1 MKLEHWLCYD
11 KEQAVIR
18 IYANQPTHPSSPLH
32 LHPNFT
38 STHCG
43 LTLVEQC
50 LNSVLNVK
58 VLKGPSPWLWKPID
72 RLLELL
78 SRVRGAAHLGK
89 QLVVTPGEQ
98 RQVHGEL
105 RAARAGG
112 RVQREGDGAV
122 LGHADPR
129 HAGARPRELA
139 RRAVHSLHHH
149 CGGERVT
156 LSVLTI
162 LTSQLCFVA

>member
-1 MKLEHWLCYD
+1 M
-11 KEQAVIR
+11 
-18 IYANQPTHPSSPLH
+18 
-32 LHPNFT
+32 
-38 STHCG
+38 
-43 LTLVEQC
+43 
-50 LNSVLNVK
+50 
-58 VLKGPSPWLWKPID
+58 
-72 RLLELL
+72 
-78 SRVRGAAHLGK
+78 RGAAHLGK

-98 RQVHGEL
+98 LQLHGEL

-129 HAGARPRELA
+129 HAGARPRELT

-149 CGGERVT
+149 CRGERVT

-162 LTSQLCFVA
+162 LYICFVAYFFYLLLENLTGSLYLI